1 MYLTHREAKQT
12 EMSEVRAEKGLLQ
25 SQARSMGGLCSKNL
39 NSDGFRGRICIGK
52 I

>member
-1 MYLTHREAKQT
+1 MYLTHRGAKQT
-12 EMSEVRAEKGLLQ
+12 EMLEVRAEEVLLQ
-25 SQARSMGGLCSKNL
+25 GQAKRMGGLCSKNL